1 MSYLKRFMFALAS
14 ACALCVA
21 TPRATEAQIFAKMKD
36 AAKKKAEEAAAKA
49 TVPAPQEKPA
59 VAAPAAIPV
68 ATPLAT
74 SADKPATEAAL
85 PAPASTSTNSSS
97 GREKEWANYD
107 FVPGSTVLFFTDF
120 TDDQVGNFP
129 KRLTFKRGAMEVVQL
144 ESGQRALK
152 ASSYSQVVIPLPVV
166 LPNKFTIEVGV
177 INRNSNGV
185 AASTVDIIGGTVA
198 NDYKFTHVG
207 WGHNGLGVS
216 GGEIEGTM
224 TTPRVDAYVGKPA
237 TFRILAD
244 GAALK
249 MYADG
254 KRLANIP
261 NGNFRRDKVLTL
273 DLQGR
278 DDKDA
283 AVYVT
288 SIRVAESQKSIY
300 DELTAKGRWATQG
313 ILFDFGKSDVK
324 GESAPTLKEIAEML
338 KAHPELKVEIQGHTD
353 NVGTAAANLKLSGER
368 ANAVKAVLT
377 TEYGVMERQLT
388 AKGYGSTRP
397 VAPNAAVEGRANN
410 RRVELVK
417 H

>member
-1 MSYLKRFMFALAS
+1 MSYLKPFMFAVAS
-14 ACALCVA
+14 AVVLSAA
-21 TPRATEAQIFAKMKD
+21 TPRAAETQIFAKMKD

-49 TVPAPQEKPA
+49 TAPTPQEKP
-59 VAAPAAIPV
+59 VSTPAAAPV
-68 ATPLAT
+68 ATPAAT
-74 SADKPATEAAL
+74 PVDKPATETATS
-85 PAPASTSTNSSS
+85 APTSTSTTSS
-97 GREKEWANYD
+97 GGRGKEWANYD
-107 FVPGSTVLFFTDF
+107 FIPGSTVLFFTDF

-129 KRLTFKRGAMEVVQL
+129 RKLTFKRGAMEVVQL
-144 ESGQRALK
+144 DGGQRALK

-166 LPNKFTIEVGV
+166 LPEKFTIEVGV

-185 AASTVDIIGGTVA
+185 AASTVDIIGGTVL
-198 NDYKFTHVG
+198 NDYKYTHVG

-244 GAALK
+244 GPALK
-249 MYADG
+249 LYADD

-261 NGNFRRDKVLTL
+261 NANFRRDKVLTL

-300 DELTAKGRWATQG
+300 DELKGKGRWATQG
-313 ILFDFGKSDVK
+313 ILFDVAKADVK
-324 GESAPTLKEIAEML
+324 GESTPTLKEIAEVL
-338 KAHPELKVEIQGHTD
+338 KSHSELKVEIQGHTD
-353 NVGTAAANLKLSGER
+353 NVGTAAANLKLSEER
-368 ANAVKAVLT
+368 ANAVKAVLAS
-377 TEYGVMERQLT
+377 EYGVSEEQIT
-388 AKGYGSTRP
+388 AKGYGSTKP
-397 VAPNAAVEGRANN
+397 VASNTTVEGRANN

>member
-1 MSYLKRFMFALAS
+1 MSYLKTSLFALVGALALS
-14 ACALCVA
+14 AVA
-21 TPRATEAQIFAKMKD
+21 PRAAEAQIFAKMKD
-36 AAKKKAEEAAAKA
+36 AAKKKAEEATTKA
-49 TVPAPQEKPA
+49 TAPTPQEKPA
-59 VAAPAAIPV
+59 PTTAAAPV
-68 ATPLAT
+68 ATPVAT
-74 SADKPATEAAL
+74 AVDKPAPETTSPTL
-85 PAPASTSTNSSS
+85 ASTSTNGSN
-97 GREKEWANYD
+97 GRGKEWANYD
-107 FVPGSTVLFFTDF
+107 FVPGSNVLFFTDF

-129 KRLTFKRGAMEVVQL
+129 RKLTFKRGAMEVVQL

-152 ASSYSQVVIPLPVV
+152 ASSYSQVVIPLPVL
-166 LPNKFTIEVGV
+166 LPEKFTIEIGV

-185 AASTVDIIGGTVA
+185 AASTVDIIGGTVL
-198 NDYKFTHVG
+198 NDYKYTHVG
-207 WGHNGLGVS
+207 WGHNGLGLS

-249 MYADG
+249 LYADD

-300 DELTAKGRWATQG
+300 DELKGRGRWATQG
-313 ILFDFGKSDVK
+313 ILFDVAKADVK
-324 GESAPTLKEIAEML
+324 GESTPTLKEIASAL
-338 KAHPELKVEIQGHTD
+338 KEHPEIKVEIQGHTD
-353 NVGTAAANLKLSGER
+353 NVGTPAGNLKLSEER
-368 ANAVKAVLT
+368 ANAVKAVLAG
-377 TEYGVMERQLT
+377 EYGVTEAQIS
-388 AKGYGSTRP
+388 AKGYGSTKP
-397 VAPNAAVEGRANN
+397 VAPNTTVEGRANN

>member
-1 MSYLKRFMFALAS
+1 MSYLKTFVFALAGAFALS
-14 ACALCVA
+14 AAA
-21 TPRATEAQIFAKMKD
+21 PRAAEAQIFAKMKD
-36 AAKKKAEEAAAKA
+36 AAKKKAEEATAKA
-49 TVPAPQEKPA
+49 SAPTPQEKPA
-59 VAAPAAIPV
+59 PVPAVVPV
-68 ATPLAT
+68 APPSAATPIE
-74 SADKPATEAAL
+74 KPAPETTTPAL
-85 PAPASTSTNSSS
+85 ASTGNNGSS
-97 GREKEWANYD
+97 GRGKEWANYD
-107 FVPGSTVLFFTDF
+107 FVPGSNVLFFTDF

-129 KRLTFKRGAMEVVQL
+129 RKLTFKRGAMEVVQL

-152 ASSYSQVVIPLPVV
+152 ASSYSQIVISLPVV
-166 LPNKFTIEVGV
+166 LPEKFTIEIGV

-185 AASTVDIIGGTVA
+185 AASTVDIIGGTVL
-198 NDYKFTHVG
+198 NDYKYTHAG
-207 WGHNGLGVS
+207 WGHNGLGLS

-244 GAALK
+244 GPALK
-249 MYADG
+249 LYADD

-261 NGNFRRDKVLTL
+261 NGNFRRDKLLTL

-300 DELTAKGRWATQG
+300 DELKGRGRWATQG
-313 ILFDFGKSDVK
+313 ILFDVAKADVK
-324 GESAPTLKEIAEML
+324 GESTPTLKEIASAL
-338 KAHPELKVEIQGHTD
+338 KEHPEIKVEIQGHTD
-353 NVGTAAANLKLSGER
+353 NVGTAAANLKLSEER

-377 TEYGVMERQLT
+377 SEYGVSETQIS
-388 AKGYGSTRP
+388 AKGYGSTKP
-397 VAPNAAVEGRANN
+397 VAPNTTVEGRANN

>member
-1 MSYLKRFMFALAS
+1 MSYRKQLSQTFVFALVGAFALSAS
-14 ACALCVA
+14 A
-21 TPRATEAQIFAKMKD
+21 PRMAEAQIFQKMKD

-49 TVPAPQEKPA
+49 
-59 VAAPAAIPV
+59 AAPTQPEPAAP
-68 ATPLAT
+68 T
-74 SADKPATEAAL
+74 
-85 PAPASTSTNSSS
+85 PASTPAAAPVGAPVGKAETASSS
-97 GREKEWANYD
+97 LASTSSDGRQKEWANYD

-129 KRLTFKRGAMEVVQL
+129 KKLTFKRGAMEVVQL
-144 ESGQRALK
+144 EGGQRALK

-166 LPNKFTIEVGV
+166 LPEKFTIEIGV

-185 AASTVDIIGGTVA
+185 AANTVDIIGGTVL
-198 NDYKFTHVG
+198 NDYKYTHVG
-207 WGHNGLGVS
+207 WGHNGLGIS

-249 MYADG
+249 LYADD

-261 NGNFRRDKVLTL
+261 NGNFRRGKLLTL

-288 SIRVAESQKSIY
+288 SIRVAESHKSIY
-300 DELTAKGRWATQG
+300 DELKGKGCWATQG
-313 ILFDFGKSDVK
+313 ILFDVAKADVK
-324 GESAPTLKEIAEML
+324 GESTPTLKEIAEVL
-338 KAHPELKVEIQGHTD
+338 KSHPDLKVEIQGHTD
-353 NVGTAAANLKLSGER
+353 IVGTAASNLKLSEER
-368 ANAVKAVLT
+368 AYAVKSALT
-377 TEYGVMERQLT
+377 SEYGVSEEQVT
-388 AKGYGSTRP
+388 AKGYGSTKP
-397 VAPNAAVEGRANN
+397 VAPNTTVEGRANN